1 MDFTLILEGI
11 AVLGIMGAVFG
22 ALLAFAAKIF
32 HVEVDP
38 KQEAVRECLAGANCG
53 GCGYPGCD
61 GYAAAVAAGQ
71 APVNCCV
78 AGGQEAADKIAAIMG
93 VSAGA
98 EEKMVAFVPCS
109 GAEGVAVKRFNYKGP
124 QDCQAAML
132 FGGKSN
138 DFITAVDEKSII
150 IVKELKDTDTF
161 EDMNQTARMLV
172 DMLNAEAMSQ
182 VRVSYGNPV
191 NEIKSV
197 SRSYKEAKMA
207 LEVGK
212 IFYADKNV
220 VPYNNLGIGRLI
232 YQLPIPLCEMF
243 MTEVFGENLPDTF
256 DEETLTTI
264 NKFFENNLNVSETS
278 RQLYVHRNTLVY
290 RLEKLEKSTGLD
302 IRKFDDALTFKIAM
316 MVVSYMTYMN
326 NSENL

>member
-98 EEKMVAFVPCS
+98 E
-109 GAEGVAVKRFNYKGP
+109 GVAVKRFNYKGP

-138 DFITAVDEKSII
+138 KECRFACIGLGNCAKACKFGAMHIVNGVAKVDRDKC
-150 IVKELKDTDTF
+150 VGC
-161 EDMNQTARMLV
+161 MAC
-172 DMLNAEAMSQ
+172 AEAC
-182 VRVSYGNPV
+182 P
-191 NEIKSV
+191 K
-197 SRSYKEAKMA
+197 
-207 LEVGK
+207 K
-212 IFYADKNV
+212 IIEK
-220 VPYNNLGIGRLI
+220 VPYKQAVLVGCRNQDKGAVTRKICDVGCIGCMKCQRECPAEAIKIENFVSTIDYDKCVGCGHCAEICPRGIINL
-232 YQLPIPLCEMF
+232 M
-243 MTEVFGENLPDTF
+243 D
-256 DEETLTTI
+256 
-264 NKFFENNLNVSETS
+264 
-278 RQLYVHRNTLVY
+278 LV
-290 RLEKLEKSTGLD
+290 KQ
-302 IRKFDDALTFKIAM
+302 
-316 MVVSYMTYMN
+316 
-326 NSENL
+326 

>member
-78 AGGQEAADKIAAIMG
+78 AGGREAADKIAAIMG

-138 DFITAVDEKSII
+138 KECRFACIGLGNCARACKFGAMHIVNGVAKVDRDKCVGCMACADACPKKIIEKVPYKQAVL
-150 IVKELKDTDTF
+150 VGCR
-161 EDMNQTARMLV
+161 NQDKGAVTRKICDVGCIGCMKCQRECP
-172 DMLNAEAMSQ
+172 AEAIKIENF
-182 VRVSYGNPV
+182 VSTIDYD
-191 NEIKSV
+191 KC
-197 SRSYKEAKMA
+197 
-207 LEVGK
+207 VGCGHC
-212 IFYADKNV
+212 ADIC
-220 VPYNNLGIGRLI
+220 PRGIINL
-232 YQLPIPLCEMF
+232 M
-243 MTEVFGENLPDTF
+243 D
-256 DEETLTTI
+256 
-264 NKFFENNLNVSETS
+264 
-278 RQLYVHRNTLVY
+278 LV
-290 RLEKLEKSTGLD
+290 KQ
-302 IRKFDDALTFKIAM
+302 
-316 MVVSYMTYMN
+316 
-326 NSENL
+326 